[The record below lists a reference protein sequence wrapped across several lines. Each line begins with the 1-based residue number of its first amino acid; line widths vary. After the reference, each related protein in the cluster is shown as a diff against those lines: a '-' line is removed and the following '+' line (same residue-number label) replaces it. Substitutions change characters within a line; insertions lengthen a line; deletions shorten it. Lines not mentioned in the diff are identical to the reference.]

1 MSVSGPVAKAPVRG
15 LFGWL
20 WRGYLTVHWRWLVL
34 ALILMAIE
42 GGTLGAFAAMMQP
55 MFDDVFV
62 AGNTD
67 ALWFV
72 GLGILTI
79 FGLRAVTSVTQK
91 VILTRISEKSAATI
105 RSDLLA
111 HLMRLDGG
119 FHQTHPPGILIE
131 RVQGDVTAIN
141 RIWSGIITGL
151 GRDLVSVV
159 VLFAVAV
166 SIDWRWT
173 LIALLGIPLILA
185 PSLMVQRYVRRRAQ
199 NAREIAGQMSTRL
212 DEVFHGIAPIKL
224 NTLESYQS
232 QRYDRLGRARVRAEV
247 RTAAGQALIP
257 GLIDIMTGI
266 GFLAVL
272 IYGGAEIIGGQKTVG
287 QFMAFFTAM
296 SLAFEPLRRLGGIS
310 GQWQMAAASIE
321 RVRALLDMVPVLVS
335 PARPAPLP
343 APLPD
348 GAPQIELRDVHLSY
362 SDLPVLRGASFVAQ
376 AGRTTALVGASG
388 AGKSTVFNLLT
399 RLVDPQAGEVTIAGV
414 PVQTLDLAALRGL
427 FSVVTQ
433 DALLFDESL
442 RENILLGRPDVSEVR
457 LAEVLQ
463 AAHVA
468 DFLPALPDGLDSPAG
483 PRGSALSGGQRQR
496 IAIAR
501 ALLRDTP
508 VLLLDEATSALD
520 TRSEALVQAALERLS
535 AGRTTL
541 VIAHRLSTVRHADS
555 IVVMDQGRVVD
566 QGTHDELLARGG
578 IYADLYALQFRDSG
592 PQSEMDSGPET
603 DGVSETVSG
612 SVSGTVGGTVA

>member
-1 MSVSGPVAKAPVRG
+1 MPESETVSDTATSPPARS
-15 LFGWL
+15 LFAWL
-20 WRGYLTVHWRWLVL
+20 WRGYLAVHWRWLVV

-42 GGTLGAFAAMMQP
+42 GGTLGGFAAMMQP

-62 AGNTD
+62 AGNND

-91 VILTRISEKSAATI
+91 VILTRISEQSAATI
-105 RSDLLA
+105 RSDLLS

-159 VLFAVAV
+159 VLFAVAL

-185 PSLMVQRYVRRRAQ
+185 PSLVVQRYVRRRAQ

-232 QRYDRLGRARVRAEV
+232 LRYDRLGRARVRAEV
-247 RTAAGQALIP
+247 RTAAGQAMIP

-272 IYGGAEIIGGQKTVG
+272 IYGGAEIIDGQKTVG

-296 SLAFEPLRRLGGIS
+296 SLAFEPLRRLGAIS

-321 RVRALLDMVPVLVS
+321 RVRALLDMVPVLVT
-335 PARPAPLP
+335 PAVPVPLP
-343 APLPD
+343 APLPH
-348 GAPQIELRDVHLSY
+348 GAPQIVLRDVHLSY
-362 SDLPVLRGASFVAQ
+362 SDLPVLRGASFVAE

-399 RLVDPQAGEVTIAGV
+399 RLVDPQAGDVTIGGV
-414 PVQTLDLAALRGL
+414 PVGTLDLAALRGM

-442 RENILLGRPDVSEVR
+442 RENILLGRADVSDER
-457 LAEVLQ
+457 LTEVLQ

-501 ALLRDTP
+501 ALLRNTP

-520 TRSEALVQAALERLS
+520 TRSEALVQEALERLS

-541 VIAHRLSTVRHADS
+541 VIAHRLSTVRHADR
-555 IVVMDQGRVVD
+555 IVVMDHGRVVD

-578 IYADLYALQFRDSG
+578 IYADLYALQFRDTG
-592 PQSEMDSGPET
+592 PG
-603 DGVSETVSG
+603 
-612 SVSGTVGGTVA
+612 GGTGV